1 METAVYLK
9 DLLYLDLLYFL
20 NFRSFLSFFLAL
32 GMRVAWDTFPFAQS
46 LLVLEFTFHFL
57 LFYYIIYNVYLPM
70 RPIKLIDFRFLD
82 FEAL

>member
-1 METAVYLK
+1 
-9 DLLYLDLLYFL
+9 
-20 NFRSFLSFFLAL
+20 
-32 GMRVAWDTFPFAQS
+32 MRVAWDTFPFAQS